1 MKRFAPSE
9 DHESKVLAAWL
20 DAVVASNVGLL
31 KYTHIP
37 LETPTSAVQA
47 VRLKRMGVRRGAPDY
62 VLVFRDGVRF
72 IELKK
77 FRGGRESA
85 QQEAWRDALTA
96 AGVAAVVCA
105 GATEAKRQ
113 VTIWLEGPSSSGI
126 IPA

>member
-9 DHESKVLAAWL
+9 DHESKVLASWL
-20 DAVVASNVGLL
+20 DTVVASNIGLL

-47 VRLKRMGVRRGAPDY
+47 VRLKRMGARRGAPDY
-62 VLVFRDGVRF
+62 VLVFKDCVRF

-77 FRGGRESA
+77 LRGGKESA

-96 AGVAAVVCA
+96 AGVDAVVCA
-105 GATEAKRQ
+105 GATEAKRY
-113 VTIWLEGPSSSGI
+113 VLFWLEGVSSSGI
-126 IPA
+126 IPT